1 MRDPAEADV
10 HVIVTSSDTGSG
22 GTERTVALIGLGR
35 FKGMEFK
42 TRAISES
49 SDTEDTQRQRL
60 ATAITIGLLN
70 FLSIDGVKG
79 GLTVEVEQTAQPGQA
94 GPAVD
99 PWNFWVY
106 SLQGS
111 VSAAGEE
118 STRQLDL
125 SAEFGADRIT
135 DDWKITVGFEIEQ
148 SREDFDLD
156 EEEPL
161 RAERNERD
169 FDALVARSLNDHWSL
184 GGRTSVDSSSFDNI
198 AFRMFAAPAI
208 ESQPV
213 SIFAIHQAS
222 AAFRVCHRP
231 VLRAVREETLYFTTS
246 DQMTQQ
252 EATVTLDQREP
263 WGSLQA
269 ELEFA
274 SFIPQPSRYRL
285 QLEGDVNVRIARGLS
300 LSIEGQ
306 TAACATRFYLPRPR
320 CHGRGSAAASPP
332 PAQRLRIQPADRAH
346 LHVRV
351 DLQHHRQ
358 SEVWTMMELSELES
372 GSRVSNG
379 CQESAVEVQIVD
391 RHDRS
396 RRPSLATV
404 DIDHSMDHDSRT
416 SIFGLDSPTRGL
428 EGSQRLLTWNASC
441 MARAGGTRM
450 FGILGWIVFGLSS
463 GLSQNS

>member
-1 MRDPAEADV
+1 MFRRLMLCAVLVCLLPAVAAAQVPGAKLKIYLDCDECFGDFLREEVDIVEYVRDPAEADV

-22 GTERTVALIGLGR
+22 GTERAVALIGLGR

-49 SDTEDTQRQRL
+49 GDTEDTQRQRL

-79 GLTVEVEQTAQPGQA
+79 GLTVEVAQTAQPGQA
-94 GPAVD
+94 GPATD

-111 VSAAGEE
+111 VAAAGEE

-169 FDALVARSLNDHWSL
+169 FDALVARSLTDHWSL

-198 AFRMFAAPAI
+198 AFRLFAAPAI
-208 ESQPV
+208 EYNLFPYSQYTRR
-213 SIFAIHQAS
+213 Q
-222 AAFRVCHRP
+222 
-231 VLRAVREETLYFTTS
+231 LRFGYAVGPYYARYREETLYFTTS
-246 DQMTQQ
+246 DKMVQQ

-274 SFIPQPSRYRL
+274 SFIPEPSRYRL
-285 QLEGDVNVRIARGLS
+285 QLEGDVNVRLARGLS
-300 LSIEGQ
+300 LSVEGQ
-306 TAACATRFYLPRPR
+306 MARLRDQIYLPRR
-320 CHGRGSAAASPP
+320 DATEEEVLL
-332 PAQRLRIQPADRAH
+332 RLRR
-346 LHVRV
+346 LLSGYEYS
-351 DLQHHRQ
+351 LQIGL
-358 SEVWTMMELSELES
+358 TYTF
-372 GSRVSNG
+372 G
-379 CQESAVEVQIVD
+379 
-391 RHDRS
+391 
-396 RRPSLATV
+396 
-404 DIDHSMDHDSRT
+404 
-416 SIFGLDSPTRGL
+416 SIFNTIVNPR
-428 EGSQRLLTWNASC
+428 
-441 MARAGGTRM
+441 
-450 FGILGWIVFGLSS
+450 FG
-463 GLSQNS
+463 Q